1 MNKIFVFINMN
12 AIDIVYF
19 ICLIFSII
27 LASVAIFNKKILL
40 ILTRNQWVELLT
52 GSLFIGIFLGF
63 VRGIILGLD
72 NGYDIF
78 ILGGSFFL
86 FWYFLTK
93 FFSNIFTVQAPMYSN
108 SLTNLIS
115 ANANENNN
123 ENSANNKCN

>member
-1 MNKIFVFINMN
+1 MNKISVFINMN
-12 AIDIVYF
+12 IIDIVYF
-19 ICLIFSII
+19 VLLILSVI
-27 LASVAIFNKKILL
+27 LASIAIFNKKILL

-63 VRGIILGLD
+63 VRGNILGLD

-86 FWYFLTK
+86 FWYLSTK
-93 FFSNIFTVQAPMYSN
+93 FFSNIFTAQAPMYSN
-108 SLTNLIS
+108 SFLNLVS
-115 ANANENNN
+115 LDKDNKN